1 MKMYSKG
8 IILLMI
14 AVFMMSVSSGS
25 GLELPQYANVK
36 NTLNQMHITSF
47 YPKNQNGQTYGSAVY
62 ATSPETEPDLI
73 LAFGVDGTEGYLLK
87 KDMEGELPN
96 TPEEAIEMQN
106 NRSPDGYDIPLYDKD
121 GETVIGV
128 FHVGGE

>member
-8 IILLMI
+8 IILLIFVVLMI
-14 AVFMMSVSSGS
+14 SESSDS
-25 GLELPQYANVK
+25 GLSQYANVK
-36 NTLNQMHITSF
+36 NAMNQIHINSL
-47 YPKNQNGQTYGSAVY
+47 YPKNKNGQTYGSAIY
-62 ATSPETEPDLI
+62 ATSLETKPDLI
-73 LAFGVDGTEGYLLK
+73 LAIGVDGTEGYLLK

-96 TPEEAIEMQN
+96 TPEEAIAMQN